1 MVSSASILT
10 AVDYIHPVV
19 RPVSVEPQVK
29 LDGRRFNKG
38 SVSRTPHAYV
48 FKANIIDEYL
58 EKLEECPGLSQD
70 ELNFALSRNLNQ
82 SQISTWVQDKDK
94 LFEMAAN

>member
-1 MVSSASILT
+1 M
-10 AVDYIHPVV
+10 
-19 RPVSVEPQVK
+19 K

-58 EKLEECPGLSQD
+58 EKLEECPDLSQD
-70 ELNFALSRNLNQ
+70 EFALSRNLNQ
-82 SQISTWVQDKDK
+82 SQISTWVQDKEK
-94 LFEMAAN
+94 IFEMAAN